1 MKCQKDLG
9 GARVC
14 LCGYNM
20 LSTFVICLEN
30 PLQLI
35 CEDTPSI
42 NKAACF
48 FSLKK
53 SGDFH
58 CGEQGPRLHWAKYFE
73 DQGAEGQ
80 NSSHD
85 LDLDFSLDGGL

>member
-1 MKCQKDLG
+1 MWLQHAVNIC
-9 GARVC
+9 
-14 LCGYNM
+14 NM
-20 LSTFVICLEN
+20 LGKATSAYLRRYT
-30 PLQLI
+30 
-35 CEDTPSI
+35 I
-42 NKAACF
+42 NKQGSMF

-58 CGEQGPRLHWAKYFE
+58 CGEQGPRLHWAKHFE
-73 DQGAEGQ
+73 DQGTEGQ